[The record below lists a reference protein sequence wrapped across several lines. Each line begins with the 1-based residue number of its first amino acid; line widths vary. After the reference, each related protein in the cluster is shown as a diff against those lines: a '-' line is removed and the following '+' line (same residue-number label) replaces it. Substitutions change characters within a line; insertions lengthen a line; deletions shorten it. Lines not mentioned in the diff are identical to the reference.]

1 MAGEDGLS
9 VFLSAFVCGAER
21 SVEGFD
27 LGGDSC
33 AVVFRWCPVYGV
45 PVVR

>member
-1 MAGEDGLS
+1 MPFL
-9 VFLSAFVCGAER
+9 LSAFVCGAER

-27 LGGDSC
+27 LGGDYC
-33 AVVFRWCPVYGV
+33 AVMFRGCPVYGV

>member
-33 AVVFRWCPVYGV
+33 AVVFRGCPVYGV

>member
-1 MAGEDGLS
+1 MPFL
-9 VFLSAFVCGAER
+9 LSAFVCGAER

-27 LGGDSC
+27 LGGDSS
-33 AVVFRWCPVYGV
+33 AIVFGWCPVYGV